1 MDNNKNTTNA
11 RGSALIPFLV
21 FILIY
26 LGAGIILQAQG
37 VEMAFYQF
45 PAPVAILIAVVV
57 AFVMFKGKTDD
68 KLADFIK
75 GCGDETYLP
84 CALFIFLP
92 VPLLL

>member
-1 MDNNKNTTNA
+1 MDNNKNTTKA

-75 GCGDETYLP
+75 GLRR
-84 CALFIFLP
+84 
-92 VPLLL
+92 